1 MQWVLS
7 IAFNAYFYGMF
18 DFLDFSLLDVLD
30 IVLVALLLYYAYRLV
45 RGTAAINIFVGIVI
59 LYLIWKIT
67 DALNMELLSNI
78 LGGFMSVGVFALI
91 VVFQQEIRKLL
102 LMLGSS
108 NLANRKVIGR
118 YLNVF
123 TNSSNQQES
132 ELNLDE
138 LMQSLSV
145 LKKQKTGALLVL
157 ERNKSL
163 SFLKQS
169 GVAVNMELSVPVIES
184 IFHKNAPL
192 HDGAAII
199 ENNFITATRVV
210 LPVTEKT
217 NIPKRFGL
225 RHRAAVGVSEKT
237 DAIVLVVS
245 EERGAISYYKNGE
258 RINFNSLKELRN
270 MIAKD
275 MS

>member
-1 MQWVLS
+1 
-7 IAFNAYFYGMF
+7 MF
-18 DFLDFSLLDVLD
+18 DFLDFSLLDLLD

-67 DALNMELLSNI
+67 DALNMELLSTI

-108 NLANRKVIGR
+108 KFANRKVIGR
-118 YLNVF
+118 YLSIF
-123 TNSSNQQES
+123 ATDSSQQES
-132 ELNLDE
+132 ELDINVLVE
-138 LMQSLSV
+138 SLGA

-163 SFLKQS
+163 SSLKAS
-169 GVAVNMELSVPVIES
+169 GVVVNMELSVPVIES

-192 HDGAAII
+192 HDGAAIV

-225 RHRAAVGVSEKT
+225 RHRAAIGVSEKT
-237 DAIVLVVS
+237 DALVLVVS
-245 EERGAISYYKNGE
+245 EERGVISYYKNGE
-258 RINFNSLKELRN
+258 RIPFSSQKELKS

-275 MS
+275 MV

>member
-1 MQWVLS
+1 
-7 IAFNAYFYGMF
+7 MF

-108 NLANRKVIGR
+108 NLANRKVISR
-118 YLNVF
+118 YLNIF
-123 TNSSNQQES
+123 ASNSGQQES
-132 ELNLDE
+132 VLNIDALIK
-138 LMQSLSV
+138 SLSL

-157 ERNKSL
+157 ERNKRL
-163 SFLKQS
+163 DFIKQS

-210 LPVTEKT
+210 LPVSEKS
-217 NIPKRFGL
+217 NISKKFGL
-225 RHRAAVGVSEKT
+225 RHRAAIGVSEKT
-237 DAIVLVVS
+237 DALVLVVS
-245 EERGAISYYKNGE
+245 EERGTISYYRNGE
-258 RINFNSLKELRN
+258 QIVFKSLDDLQN

>member
-1 MQWVLS
+1 
-7 IAFNAYFYGMF
+7 MF
-18 DFLDFSLLDVLD
+18 DFLDFNLLDILD

-59 LYLIWKIT
+59 LYLIWKVT

-108 NLANRKVIGR
+108 NLANRRTINR
-118 YLNVF
+118 YLKIF
-123 TNSSNQQES
+123 TTNTNTPES
-132 ELNLDE
+132 ELDIEVLI
-138 LMQSLSV
+138 QSCAI

-157 ERNKSL
+157 ERNSSL
-163 SFLKQS
+163 EFLKPS
-169 GVAVNMELSVPVIES
+169 GVEVNMEVSVPVVES

-199 ENNFITATRVV
+199 ENNTITATRVV
-210 LPVTEKT
+210 LPVSENK
-217 NIPKRFGL
+217 NIPKRYGL
-225 RHRAAVGVSEKT
+225 RHRAALGITEKT
-237 DAIVLVVS
+237 DAVVLVIS
-245 EERGAISYYKNGE
+245 EETGAISYFKSGE
-258 RINFNSLKELRN
+258 RIPFNSYKELST
-270 MIAKD
+270 MLAKD
-275 MS
+275 MD

>member
-1 MQWVLS
+1 
-7 IAFNAYFYGMF
+7 MF

-217 NIPKRFGL
+217 TIPKRFGL

-258 RINFNSLKELRN
+258 RISFNSLKELRN

>member
-1 MQWVLS
+1 
-7 IAFNAYFYGMF
+7 MF

-123 TNSSNQQES
+123 TNTSHQQES

-138 LMQSLSV
+138 LIQSLSV

-258 RINFNSLKELRN
+258 RISFNSLKELRN

>member
-1 MQWVLS
+1 
-7 IAFNAYFYGMF
+7 MF
-18 DFLDFSLLDVLD
+18 DFLDFSLLDLLD

-67 DALNMELLSNI
+67 DSLNMELFSYI

-108 NLANRKVIGR
+108 KFANRKVIGR
-118 YLNVF
+118 YLSIF
-123 TNSSNQQES
+123 ATETSQQES
-132 ELNLDE
+132 ELDVDVLIE
-138 LMQSLSV
+138 SLGA

-163 SFLKQS
+163 SFLKAS
-169 GVAVNMELSVPVIES
+169 GVAVNMQLSVPVIES

-192 HDGAAII
+192 HDGAAIV

-225 RHRAAVGVSEKT
+225 RHRAAIGVSEKT
-237 DAIVLVVS
+237 DALVLVVS
-245 EERGAISYYKNGE
+245 EERGVISYYKNGE
-258 RINFNSLKELRN
+258 RIPFSSQKELKS

-275 MS
+275 MD